1 MLKSLIIKNYALIDE
16 VEVEFQNGLNIITG
30 ETGAGKSIIMDSLN
44 LVLGERANTDVI
56 RKGELKAVV
65 EAHFDVSN
73 NKKVKKIIESQE
85 IDFFDD
91 LILRREIHSKGQNR
105 CFINDTPATV
115 NALKEVGDSLMDLH
129 GQHEHQSL
137 LRAESHIDLVDEFG
151 SLQGLVDEYR
161 QSYDLINKLFKQL
174 DEILLNEK
182 SLKDKM
188 SLYEYQIKEID
199 EIDPKENEIE
209 ELESELSILENFEE
223 LHDATSSLYD
233 VLYANENSIRDQL
246 VMCKNKL
253 DNLSKI
259 DKAFS
264 ELQSEA
270 KNAEIIVDEITKF
283 IQNYNSKIEFD
294 PERLEDARKRLL
306 QLNKLK
312 KKYGGS
318 LSSVIEHREKI
329 GKEYSLAEN
338 FEFEIENLK
347 KQIENERA
355 VCTERALR
363 LSNKRKEVARKIEKS
378 IVIVLKDLGIE
389 KASFE
394 VRFDKREISGDG
406 KAYVMTNKTY
416 YDATYRGIDIVEFY
430 VSLNEGEELK
440 PLIKVASGGEISRI
454 MLSLKSILAKSDRL
468 PGLAFDEIDVGVSG
482 RIAKKVGQCLKNLA
496 NYHQILAITHLP
508 QIAGLA
514 DVHFVVEKKNDKQRV
529 FSNIRKLNNE
539 ERIHEIAKLIS
550 GENVTESA
558 IAGAKEL
565 MGI

>member
-1 MLKSLIIKNYALIDE
+1 
-16 VEVEFQNGLNIITG
+16 
-30 ETGAGKSIIMDSLN
+30 MDSLN

-65 EAHFDVSN
+65 EAHFDVTN
-73 NKKVKKIIESQE
+73 NKKVKKIIENQN
-85 IDFFDD
+85 IDYFDD

-115 NALKEVGDSLMDLH
+115 SALKEVGDSLMGLH

-151 SLQGLVDEYR
+151 SLQGLVDEYHE
-161 QSYDLINKLFKQL
+161 SYDALTKLFRKL
-174 DEILLNEK
+174 DDTRNSEK

-188 SLYEYQIKEID
+188 TLYEYQIKEID

-209 ELESELSILENFEE
+209 ELEAELSILENFEE
-223 LHDATSSLYD
+223 LHESTSSLYD
-233 VLYANENSIRDQL
+233 LLYGNENSIRDQL
-246 VMCKNKL
+246 VLCKNKL
-253 DNLSKI
+253 DNLSRI
-259 DKAFS
+259 DKVFS
-264 ELQSEA
+264 DLQSEA

-294 PERLEDARKRLL
+294 PERLEESRRRLL

-318 LSSVIEHREKI
+318 LENVIEHREKI
-329 GKEYSLAEN
+329 GAEYALAEN
-338 FEFEIENLK
+338 FEAEIENLK
-347 KQIENERA
+347 KQIEKERLL
-355 VCTERALR
+355 CSERALR
-363 LSNKRKEVARKIEKS
+363 LSNKRKEVAKKIEKS
-378 IVIVLKDLGIE
+378 IVLVLKDLGIE

-394 VRFDKREISGDG
+394 VKFDRKEAHDADKAFVFADKKYFDASG
-406 KAYVMTNKTY
+406 
-416 YDATYRGIDIVEFY
+416 RGIDSAEFY

-440 PLIKVASGGEISRI
+440 PLIRVASGGEISRI
-454 MLSLKSILAKSDRL
+454 MLSLKTILAKSDRL

-496 NYHQILAITHLP
+496 NFHQILAITHLP

-514 DVHFVVEKKNDKQRV
+514 DVHYVVEKKNDKQRV
-529 FSNIRKLNNE
+529 SSKIRKLSNE
-539 ERIHEIAKLIS
+539 ERVNEIAKLIS
-550 GENVTESA
+550 GDNITESS

-565 MGI
+565 MGL